1 MSVVRSR
8 TVKQLAVMTA
18 LCGVYFITGKLG
30 LRLAFVNPSATAVW
44 APTGIALA
52 AFLIFGLRAW
62 PAILLGA
69 FLVNQTTTG
78 NVATSIGIG
87 VGNTLEGLAGAY
99 LVKRYANGRLAYD
112 HARDIFLLAGL
123 AAVGSTMLSAT
134 VGLTTLYL
142 AGFAQW
148 GQFGPI
154 WTTWWLGDM
163 SGAIVVTPVVLLWS
177 VRPTMGWTRRWR
189 LEAAALLVSFLFVA
203 LSVFSGLFPST
214 NRNYPLEFLCIP
226 FFVWA
231 AFRFGQRAAA
241 TLILLVSVI
250 AIWGT
255 LHGFGP
261 FVRPSPNESLLL
273 LQAFMAV
280 TAVMTL
286 VLAAVVAER
295 KHVEAQLRHMAV
307 SDPLTGLAN
316 YRQLV
321 HVLEQEIQRS
331 GRTGRPFA
339 VLFLDVDRLKKI
351 NDRHGHLVGSRALC
365 RLAEALRASSRV
377 IDTGARFGGDEFAL
391 IMPETGA
398 PAARQ
403 VAKRVIERLAQDGE
417 KPPVSVSVGVAVFP
431 DQGNSAATLL
441 SAADHALYEAKA
453 ASR

>member
-1 MSVVRSR
+1 MAAPQ
-8 TVKQLAVMTA
+8 TVKRLALLTS
-18 LCGVYFITGKLG
+18 LCAVYFVAGKVG

-52 AFLIFGLRAW
+52 AFLIFGLRVW

-78 NVATSIGIG
+78 NVATSIGIA
-87 VGNTLEGLAGAY
+87 VGNTLEGLVGAY
-99 LVKRYANGRLAYD
+99 LVTRYANGRHACD
-112 HARDIFLLAGL
+112 HARDVFLLAGL
-123 AAVGSTMLSAT
+123 AAVGSTTISAT
-134 VGLTTLYL
+134 VGVTTLSL
-142 AGFAQW
+142 AGFAPW
-148 GQFGPI
+148 AHLGPI
-154 WTTWWLGDM
+154 WITWWLGDLA
-163 SGAIVVTPVVLLWS
+163 GALVVTPVVLLWS
-177 VRPTMGWTRRWR
+177 APLSLSWSRQWR
-189 LEAAALLVSFLFVA
+189 IEAAVLLASLALLTLT
-203 LSVFSGLFPST
+203 VFGGLFPST

-241 TLILLVSVI
+241 TTILLVSVV

-280 TAVMTL
+280 SAVMTL

-295 KHVEAQLRHMAV
+295 KHVEAQLRQLAV

-339 VLFLDVDRLKKI
+339 ILFFDVDRLKKI

-365 RLAEALRASSRV
+365 RLAEALRATSRV

-391 IMPETGA
+391 ILPETGA
-398 PAARQ
+398 TAARQ
-403 VAKRVIERLAQDGE
+403 VAKRVVERLAHDGE
-417 KPPVSVSVGVAVFP
+417 KPPVTVSVGVAVFP
-431 DQGNSAATLL
+431 DQGDSAATLL
-441 SAADHALYEAKA
+441 SAADSALYEAKA
-453 ASR
+453 AR

>member
-1 MSVVRSR
+1 MTPSR
-8 TVKQLAVMTA
+8 TVKQLARLVG
-18 LCGVYFITGKLG
+18 LCAVYIVAGKVG
-30 LRLAFVNPSATAVW
+30 LRLAFVNPSATPVW

-52 AFLIFGLRAW
+52 AFLIFGLRVW

-69 FLVNQTTTG
+69 FLVNLTTAG
-78 NVATSIGIG
+78 NLVTSIGIG
-87 VGNTLEGLAGAY
+87 VGNTMEGVVGAY
-99 LVKRYANGRLAYD
+99 LVNRYANGRYAFD
-112 HARDIFLLAGL
+112 HARDIFLFAGL
-123 AAVGSTMLSAT
+123 AAVGSTTISAT
-134 VGLTTLYL
+134 VGVTTLSL

-148 GQFGPI
+148 AHFGPI
-154 WTTWWLGDM
+154 WMTWWLGDLV
-163 SGAIVVTPVVLLWS
+163 GALLVTPVVLLWS
-177 VRPTMGWTRRWR
+177 LRPAMGWNRRWR
-189 LEAAALLVSFLFVA
+189 LEATALLGCLLLVTLT
-203 LSVFSGLFPST
+203 VFSGLIPST

-241 TLILLVSVI
+241 TVLLLVSSI

-261 FVRPSPNESLLL
+261 FVRPSLNESLLL

-295 KHVEAQLRHMAV
+295 KTVEAQLRHMAV

-331 GRTGRPFA
+331 ARTGRPFA

-391 IMPETGA
+391 ILPETGA

-403 VAKRVIERLAQDGE
+403 VAKRVVERLTHDGE
-417 KPPVSVSVGVAVFP
+417 KPAVSVSVGVAVFP

-441 SAADHALYEAKA
+441 SAADHSLYEAKA
-453 ASR
+453 SLR

>member
-1 MSVVRSR
+1 MAPSQ
-8 TVKQLAVMTA
+8 TVKRLAVLA
-18 LCGVYFITGKLG
+18 GLCAVYFVAGKLG
-30 LRLAFVNPSATAVW
+30 LRLAFVNASATAVW

-52 AFLIFGLRAW
+52 AFLIFGLRVW

-69 FLVNQTTTG
+69 FLVNLTTAG
-78 NVATSIGIG
+78 SLGTSISIG
-87 VGNTLEGLAGAY
+87 VGNTLEGLVGAY
-99 LVKRYANGRLAYD
+99 LVNRYANGRLAFD

-123 AAVGSTMLSAT
+123 AAVGSTTISAT
-134 VGLTTLYL
+134 VGVTTLSL
-142 AGFAQW
+142 AGFARW
-148 GQFGPI
+148 AHFGPI
-154 WTTWWLGDM
+154 WMTWWLGDLA
-163 SGAIVVTPVVLLWS
+163 GALVVTPVVLLWS
-177 VRPTMGWTRRWR
+177 FPLSQEWSRRWR
-189 LEAAALLVSFLFVA
+189 IEAAVLLVA
-203 LSVFSGLFPST
+203 LSLVTLTVFSGLVPSA

-261 FVRPSPNESLLL
+261 FVRASPNESLLL
-273 LQAFMAV
+273 LQAFVAV
-280 TAVMTL
+280 IAVMTL
-286 VLAAVVAER
+286 VLAAVVSER
-295 KHVEAQLRHMAV
+295 KDVEAQLRHLAV

-339 VLFLDVDRLKKI
+339 VLFFDVDRLKKI

-391 IMPETGA
+391 ILPETA
-398 PAARQ
+398 ATAARQ
-403 VAKRVIERLAQDGE
+403 VAKRVVERLAHDGE

-431 DQGNSAATLL
+431 DQGDSAATLL
-441 SAADHALYEAKA
+441 SAADHSLYEAKA
-453 ASR
+453 SR